1 MHIPD
6 GFINLA
12 TSAGAGVTAAGGL
25 GAVLHRVRTTLS
37 ERQIPLAGLAAAFI
51 FVVQMLNFPVAAGTS
66 GHLLGGALVAILL
79 GPWVGAIVI
88 SVVLLLQALLFA
100 DGGISALG
108 LNVVNMA
115 LIGVFVAW
123 LVFRLLTALLPRT
136 GAVLVG
142 AAAVASWVSVVA
154 ASGGFVLEYAWGGTG
169 NAPVS
174 TVFAA
179 MVGVHA
185 LIGIGEGLIT
195 ASVLA
200 AVLAVRPDLVYG
212 ARLLGVRRAVVVRAD
227 RRATATFVLAGIAA
241 ALLLVVVVA
250 PHASSSPDGL
260 ERVAS
265 DHGFAWT
272 GQTSAA
278 AGSPLAHYSVA
289 GVPDA
294 GVGTIL
300 AGAIGLVLTFAV
312 GALVLH
318 ISARRGASRSTDDAV
333 HR

>member
-123 LVFRLLTALLPRT
+123 LVFRLLTALLPKT
-136 GAVLVG
+136 GAALVG

-212 ARLLGVRRAVVVRAD
+212 ARLLGVRRAVAVRAD

-265 DHGFAWT
+265 DHGFAST

-278 AGSPLAHYSVA
+278 AGSPLAHDSVG

-318 ISARRGASRSTDDAV
+318 ISARRGASRSTDDAR